1 MSGHSKWST
10 IKRQKGAADIKRG
23 QTFTKVANAVT
34 VAVKMGGS
42 GDPDANP
49 RLRVALEQARAVN
62 MPKGNIQRAIDR
74 GLGKIPGQTLEEVI
88 FEGFGPGKVA
98 YYIESLTD
106 NKMRTLQGMRNL
118 FERSGGSLGGTGS
131 TSYLFAKKGEIRVQS
146 RGGDKEEE
154 ILELIDLGAEEV
166 ESFDFAQNFA
176 DAQERQG
183 YLVYTESPVLNT
195 MSNKLTQVGY
205 RVEEAGMVMAPVTL
219 VEIKDPN
226 LVRKVLEFTEKLEE
240 MDEVQQ
246 VYANFDISE

>member
-34 VAVKMGGS
+34 VAVKTGGS

-74 GLGKIPGQTLEEVI
+74 GLGKIPGQILEEVI

-118 FERSGGSLGGTGS
+118 FERSGGSLGGGGS
-131 TSYLFAKKGEIRVQS
+131 TSYLFAKKGEVRVQS

-154 ILELIDLGAEEV
+154 MLELIDLGAV
-166 ESFDFAQNFA
+166 DVLDYIDQSANIQK
-176 DAQERQG
+176 
-183 YLVYTESPVLNT
+183 YLVSIESLELNT
-195 MSNKLTQVGY
+195 MSNKLTQAGY
-205 RVEEAGMVMAPVTL
+205 GVEEAGVVMIPTTM

-226 LVRKVLEFTEKLEE
+226 LVRKVLEFSEKLEE
-240 MDEVQQ
+240 MDEVQKI
-246 VYANFDISE
+246 YANFDIPEELMK